1 LKAKGKSNTISLI
14 GYGKTAYHLHNALK
28 DKFRILIAS
37 RHKTDVVK
45 PDAINNSEII
55 FICTRDSGIKDIVRV
70 LKSRAYNLTGCY
82 IFHTSGVLNS
92 DILKPLEKKGARVAS
107 FHPVQT
113 FAVKYRG
120 SSDLFRGIYIA
131 FEGSVISYKKARL
144 LASHLKAR
152 IFRISK
158 AEKIIHHINCVIAS
172 NYLCSLAGNIKL
184 GKKKAFKYYYKL
196 SEQTLKNVLSYGP
209 AGALSGPVERND
221 ADTIRLHL
229 NYLKKHDKE
238 LLRFYLFM
246 GIQTVKLAVKR
257 GSITE
262 KNARDLL
269 RIFNA

>member
-1 LKAKGKSNTISLI
+1 
-14 GYGKTAYHLHNALK
+14 
-28 DKFRILIAS
+28 
-37 RHKTDVVK
+37 
-45 PDAINNSEII
+45 
-55 FICTRDSGIKDIVRV
+55 
-70 LKSRAYNLTGCY
+70 
-82 IFHTSGVLNS
+82 
-92 DILKPLEKKGARVAS
+92 
-107 FHPVQT
+107 
-113 FAVKYRG
+113 
-120 SSDLFRGIYIA
+120 LFRGTYIA

-158 AEKIIHHINCVIAS
+158 AEKITHHINCVIAS
-172 NYLCSLAGNIKL
+172 NYLCTLADNIKQA
-184 GKKKAFKYYYKL
+184 GGREIFKYYHKL
-196 SEQTLKNVLSYGP
+196 TEQTLKNILDYGP

-229 NYLKKHDKE
+229 NYLEKHDKE

-269 RIFNA
+269 RIFSA